1 MIISGHEYPALKRAD
16 GGFELLKDRHSFV
29 VGGLDDVEYSEYEL
43 QMEPGSTLFLYT
55 DGVPEATN
63 ARGNAFG
70 TDRMLEALNQEST
83 AAPKTLLNNVK
94 AAVER
99 FVGEADQFDD
109 LTMLCIKYTGEEK
122 TTPV

>member
-1 MIISGHEYPALKRAD
+1 MK
-16 GGFELLKDRHSFV
+16 F
-29 VGGLDDVEYSEYEL
+29 SEYEL

-63 ARGNAFG
+63 ARDNMFG
-70 TDRMLEALNQEST
+70 TDRMLEALNRESG
-83 AAPKTLLNNVK
+83 ASPKTLLNNVK

-99 FVGEADQFDD
+99 FVDEAEQFDD

-122 TTPV
+122 AAPV